1 MIAEDQRPLPCTP
14 SVRMRH
20 GLRHQVM
27 VRREI
32 ANRICIGRIA
42 REQVS
47 LAATTAEVPALLGTT
62 AAWLLHPG
70 VAAEVIETGRVVP
83 DPPDTRLAYAGQC
96 QVGQHARRVTWER
109 YAIRCNREKHRTQT
123 LHACLRSALE
133 VIGHDEIDLHAVAD
147 SLAEAVG
154 RCLCAPHLLATGHEL
169 LAVEPSPTVVLRVR
183 ELDVLGAHLLRH
195 VENLSDMIDVVTV
208 QN

>member
-1 MIAEDQRPLPCTP
+1 MIAEDQRLFPLTAP
-14 SVRMRH
+14 VRMRR
-20 GLRHQVM
+20 GLRDQVM
-27 VRREI
+27 LRRKI
-32 ANRICIGRIA
+32 ATRICIGRIA

-83 DPPDTRLAYAGQC
+83 DPPDTRLADAGQC
-96 QVGQHARRVTWER
+96 QVGQNARRVTWQR
-109 YAIRCNREKHRTQT
+109 YAIRCDREKHRTQT
-123 LHACLRSALE
+123 IHARLRSALE

-154 RCLCAPHLLATGHEL
+154 HFLRTPPLLATGHEPL
-169 LAVEPSPTVVLRVR
+169 PLAPHPTASLC
-183 ELDVLGAHLLRH
+183 
-195 VENLSDMIDVVTV
+195 
-208 QN
+208 

>member
-1 MIAEDQRPLPCTP
+1 MIAEDQRLLPCTP
-14 SVRMRH
+14 PVRMRH
-20 GLRHQVM
+20 GLRDQVM

-47 LAATTAEVPALLGTT
+47 LAATTAEVPALLGAT
-62 AAWLLHPG
+62 AAGLLHPG

-96 QVGQHARRVTWER
+96 QVGQHARRVTWQR
-109 YAIRCNREKHRTQT
+109 YAIRCDREEHRTQT
-123 LHACLRSALE
+123 IPARIRSALE
-133 VIGHDEIDLHAVAD
+133 VIGHDKIDLHAVAD

-154 RCLCAPHLLATGHEL
+154 HFLRAPHLLATGHEL
-169 LAVEPSPTVVLRVR
+169 LAVEPNPNVEHGCCARARLR
-183 ELDVLGAHLLRH
+183 
-195 VENLSDMIDVVTV
+195 
-208 QN
+208 